1 MSPSTRGAAALAAV
15 AVALVTA
22 YGTAQ
27 AASRTVAPALRRTAV
42 AVPGGWHA
50 PQQDRDP
57 GGSGRPRSGGD

>member
-1 MSPSTRGAAALAAV
+1 MSPSTRGATALAAV

-27 AASRTVAPALRRTAV
+27 AASRTVAPALPRTAV

-50 PQQDRDP
+50 PQQNRDP
-57 GGSGRPRSGGD
+57 GGNGHAGPGAD

>member
-42 AVPGGWHA
+42 AVPGGRHA
-50 PQQDRDP
+50 PQQDRYL
-57 GGSGRPRSGGD
+57 GENRHSGRGAD

>member
-50 PQQDRDP
+50 PRQDRGG
-57 GGSGRPRSGGD
+57 GGSGHPGPGGD